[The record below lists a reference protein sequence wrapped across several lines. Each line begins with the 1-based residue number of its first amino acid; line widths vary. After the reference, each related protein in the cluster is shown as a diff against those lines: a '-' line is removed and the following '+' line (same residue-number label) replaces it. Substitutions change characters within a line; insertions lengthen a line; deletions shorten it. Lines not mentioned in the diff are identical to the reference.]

1 MKVHE
6 RHVAAIRAL
15 GHAGRL
21 RVFAH
26 LAARGESAAG
36 VVRRRLGL
44 PGPTL
49 SHHLDGLARAGLVVR
64 RRDSRFVFYRTNP
77 RIVSDLVRLL
87 TACC

>member
-1 MKVHE
+1 MKVHD

-26 LAARGESAAG
+26 LAAGGESAAG
-36 VVRRRLGL
+36 SVQRRLRL

-49 SHHLDGLARAGLVVR
+49 SHHLDALARAGLVSR
-64 RRDSRFVFYRTNP
+64 RRDGRFVYYRTNP
-77 RIVSDLVRLL
+77 RMTTDLVRLL

>member
-1 MKVHE
+1 MKVHD

-15 GHAGRL
+15 GHEGRL

-26 LAARGESAAG
+26 LAGRGESPAG
-36 VVRRRLGL
+36 RVARRLRL

-64 RRDSRFVFYRTNP
+64 RRDGRFVYYRTNS
-77 RIVSDLVRLL
+77 RMTTDLVRLL